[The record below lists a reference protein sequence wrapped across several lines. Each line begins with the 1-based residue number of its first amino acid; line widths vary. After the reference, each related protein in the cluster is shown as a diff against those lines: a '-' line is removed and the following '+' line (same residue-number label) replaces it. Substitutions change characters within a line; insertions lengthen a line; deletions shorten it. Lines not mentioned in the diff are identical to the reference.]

1 MTNPILLPPIIL
13 DVEQGTQQWK
23 EARAGFVTASR
34 LHDVLDIIKR
44 GEGAERRKYRG
55 EIVCEILSG
64 QPYPQHITQEMR
76 WGTEHEPEAR
86 GVYGLEN
93 DVIVDRVGFAIHPE
107 IGRFGCSPDGFVGD
121 RGMLQIKCPSTRT
134 HLTWIREG
142 RIPLEHASQLIGELS
157 CNRDRD
163 WIDFMSYDPRLP
175 DPFRTFVRRFE
186 RAGRENLILGIES
199 VVEQFNAEI
208 DAEIEQLR
216 KGIA

>member
-1 MTNPILLPPIIL
+1 MTTAIELPIIL
-13 DVEQGTQQWK
+13 DVEQGTKQWK

-34 LHDVLDIIKR
+34 LCDVLDVIKK

-55 EIVCEILSG
+55 EIVSEILSG

-76 WGTEHEPEAR
+76 WGTEYEPEAR
-86 GVYGLEN
+86 AVYSLEN
-93 DVIVDRVGFAIHPE
+93 EIIVDRVGFVIHPE

-121 RGMLQIKCPSTRT
+121 RGMLQIKCPTTRT
-134 HLTWIREG
+134 HLNWIREG

-175 DPFRTFVRRFE
+175 DPFRKFIRRFE

-199 VVEQFNAEI
+199 VVEQFNGEI
-208 DAEIEQLR
+208 DDEIAQLR
-216 KGIA
+216 KGVA